1 MSDRP
6 EALVRQA
13 LAGEEEAF
21 SALVRK
27 YQDYA
32 YGVAV
37 GVLSDFE
44 LARDVV
50 QESFLCAYRKLEKLK
65 DPARFGGWLRGIV
78 RNMSFRAIRELGRI
92 RELAEE
98 TRRTRGP
105 FDPTPAPDEASEEA
119 ERHEIVRRAL
129 EKLNDPQ
136 REAVGLYYVNG
147 LSYGE
152 IAEFLDVTETAVQ
165 GRLQRARA
173 RLRKELDMVV
183 DSFKAEHLPEGFA
196 DEIKKLLNAAVQ
208 RGREHEDAVK
218 RLAEI
223 GAPAVD
229 PLCEALGDPRVTV
242 RRAAARA
249 LCKIGDARALK
260 PILRLLYSPD
270 AWKERHDLTSSGA
283 VLAVPGMR
291 EELLDI
297 VRNKGG
303 HADAERYWAIQALSR
318 AEGDLEV
325 YDTLLSVFSSQPDHQ
340 VVGALCRL
348 RPDRAVDLLT
358 DLLNGPHKRL
368 KSSVPWVAHVFE
380 CLPPIEAC
388 LKSLERGVPP
398 GARPYMGR
406 LILKHGERGRAALEE
421 AMRAGPDDVRIA
433 AAVALA
439 PSGDE
444 SALDLVKKAIR
455 HPVPDRKWLE
465 ILAGALVRQRGGQ
478 VVTEVELDKL
488 PVVNRQAILWML
500 AKLRP
505 RKAPQD
511 SSDLLGAET
520 PSARAAGVRIL
531 ARRGGARAIPE
542 LRKAL
547 RETRPGKVAQTAFWE
562 MLKLHHPNTLWRC
575 ERAVRSGEKTQADL
589 DAVRSTQ
596 EHALSAAREMLTSPH
611 WGERKAAVCLLR
623 RWGKLTDEQKAHAC
637 KDEHIAVR
645 HAAEGWNGPH
655 WRRSS

>member
-1 MSDRP
+1 MSEKP

-50 QESFLCAYRKLEKLK
+50 QESFLCAYRKLDKLR

-98 TRRTRGP
+98 VRLTQGP
-105 FDPTPAPDEASEEA
+105 FDPAPSPDKASERA

-136 REAVGLYYVNG
+136 REAVSLYYVDG

-152 IAEFLDVTETAVQ
+152 IAGFLEVTETAVQ

-173 RLRKELDMVV
+173 RLRKELDMVM
-183 DSFKAEHLPEGFA
+183 DSFKAEHLPDDFA
-196 DEIKKLLNAAVQ
+196 DEIKKLLDAAVK

-229 PLCEALGDPRVTV
+229 PLCEALGDPQVTV

-260 PILRLLYSPD
+260 PILRLLYSD
-270 AWKERHDLTSSGA
+270 GGWKEDLTRSGA

-303 HADAERYWAIQALSR
+303 HADDERYWAIQALSR
-318 AEGDLEV
+318 AKGDQEV
-325 YDTLLSVFSSQPDHQ
+325 YDALLSILNTRPDHQ
-340 VVGALCRL
+340 LLMSMCML
-348 RPDRAVDLLT
+348 KPDRAVDLLT
-358 DLLNGPHKRL
+358 DVLNGPNKGMKR
-368 KSSVPWVAHVFE
+368 SVPWIAHIFK
-380 CLPPIEAC
+380 CLPPIDAC
-388 LKSLERGVPP
+388 LNGLEQGVHA
-398 GARPYMGR
+398 GARPHMGR
-406 LILKHGERGRAALEE
+406 LILRHGERGRAALEE
-421 AMRAGPDDVRIA
+421 AMRSGPDDVRIA
-433 AAVALA
+433 AATALA
-439 PSGDE
+439 PTGSDD
-444 SALDLVKKAIR
+444 ALNILKDAIR
-455 HPVPDRKWLE
+455 HPIPDRKWLE
-465 ILAGALVRQRGGQ
+465 VIAQVLVRRCGGE
-478 VVTEVELDKL
+478 VATEIELDKL
-488 PVVNRQAILWML
+488 PVANRQAVLWML

-505 RKAPQD
+505 GKALQD
-511 SSDLLGAET
+511 ASDLLGAST
-520 PSARAAGVRIL
+520 PSARAAGVRIM
-531 ARRGGARAIPE
+531 ARRDGGRAIPQ
-542 LRKAL
+542 LRTLL

-562 MLKLHHPNTLWRC
+562 MFKMR
-575 ERAVRSGEKTQADL
+575 E
-589 DAVRSTQ
+589 DAAPV
-596 EHALSAAREMLTSPH
+596 ARDMLASEH

-623 RWGKLTDEQKAHAC
+623 RWGELTDEEKARAC
-637 KDEHIAVR
+637 KDKHIAVR
-645 HAAEGWNGPH
+645 HAAEGWNGPYLR
-655 WRRSS
+655 WKAMKEKAARGEG